1 MDKICNIKYVD
12 AYYIYEKKIGKTQ
25 LSLFDAHGYV
35 EEVANNIVIIFIK
48 KRGIVNSEAISNKEA
63 VIKGLVIPDTA
74 LMSTVENYS
83 TNILK
88 NLKEDSTVEVIWRD
102 IVYVANLP
110 RYDCSVMY
118 SEGSLFRIEKDHIV
132 LKDPETIRTYPSPTK
147 NHPGSGRPTYLII
160 PISFITSIKLIINE

>member
-1 MDKICNIKYVD
+1 
-12 AYYIYEKKIGKTQ
+12 
-25 LSLFDAHGYV
+25 
-35 EEVANNIVIIFIK
+35 
-48 KRGIVNSEAISNKEA
+48 
-63 VIKGLVIPDTA
+63 
-74 LMSTVENYS
+74 MSTVENYS